1 MQKKVGILTFHLA
14 INYGAVLQCY
24 ALQEFLR
31 NNGYHVKVI
40 DYHPDFRKR
49 RASKISMTSGYNII
63 RKIYV
68 FMRNLMPSKIGWNIT
83 FNRFVKTKLE
93 LSSRCS
99 ALSIP
104 SSFDSYVIG
113 SDQLWN
119 FTITGGPHSVFF
131 AEFPFDKGTR
141 KYVSYA
147 VSMELTSV
155 SDDDQKRMSNLLQN
169 FDAISVREQNAVDF
183 LENLTDKDIRK
194 TIDPTLLV
202 NESVWDSFSEAP
214 SKQEKY
220 VLLYQVRVSEH
231 AKKLA
236 ETIAKQLGVSVVE
249 IASGLTTPSK
259 TALKYVT
266 PEQFVGWFRSAECV
280 VTTSFHGTAFSLI
293 FKKPFYTVNLR
304 DGWDSR
310 VGSLLRSLGLTDRSV
325 IAGESPLFSKVDYSN
340 IDKELGRL
348 RKASSDF
355 LLNNL

>member
-1 MQKKVGILTFHLA
+1 MAKKVGIITFHLA
-14 INYGAVLQCY
+14 VNYGAVLQCY
-24 ALQEFLR
+24 ALQEFLKGK
-31 NNGYHVKVI
+31 GYNVKVI
-40 DYHPDFRKR
+40 DYHPDFKKR
-49 RASKISMTSGYNII
+49 RDSLITRNII
-63 RKIYV
+63 LDLLRRIYIV
-68 FMRNLMPSKIGWNIT
+68 IRDYSPARYPWTRT
-83 FNRFVKTKLE
+83 FRRFVNSRLD
-93 LSSRCS
+93 LSQKCDEND
-99 ALSIP
+99 IP
-104 SSFDSYVIG
+104 SDFNSIIIG

-119 FTITGGPHSVFF
+119 FAITGGPHSVFF

-220 VLLYQVRVSEH
+220 VLLYQVRFSEH